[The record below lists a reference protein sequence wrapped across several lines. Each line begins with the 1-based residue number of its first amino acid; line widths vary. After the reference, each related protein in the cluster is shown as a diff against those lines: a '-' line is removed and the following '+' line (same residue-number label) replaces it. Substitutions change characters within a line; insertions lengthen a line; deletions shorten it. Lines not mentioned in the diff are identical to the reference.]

1 MDGLEH
7 ATAVRTSIKAKN
19 RTSIPDKRGLTPVYS
34 GKFSRAGCSIG
45 CMNPSTAN
53 TSFSARSLAA
63 IKDALAPIRHIL
75 DDPSIN
81 EIMINGP
88 NNVWIRQSG
97 PDQRLDVELS
107 ATQLATAITL
117 LASYVNKES
126 NDKTPILSARFP
138 GFRVEA
144 ANKPVA
150 LDGPSICIRRHA
162 TTVFTLAQYVT
173 QGIVSVDQAALI
185 EQLVHEKKNILIAG
199 GTFSGKTTLMNSI
212 LALIPPV
219 DRLFVIEQVAEL
231 RLVAPNHVRFECDP
245 DFGVTATK
253 SVKTAMRFSPHRV
266 ILGELRG
273 EEGNDWLEAA
283 NTGHP
288 GSMATL
294 HANSGEDALK
304 RLASLVHMASNG
316 MPHEAIQDRI
326 GSTVDAV
333 LFIRNK
339 FGERLLSEVCLVK
352 EYDRETG
359 RFSTEVFYHPRTKEF
374 KS

>member
-1 MDGLEH
+1 M
-7 ATAVRTSIKAKN
+7 TA
-19 RTSIPDKRGLTPVYS
+19 
-34 GKFSRAGCSIG
+34 
-45 CMNPSTAN
+45 STAP
-53 TSFSARSLAA
+53 TSFSTRSLAA

-88 NNVWIRQSG
+88 NNVWIRQIG
-97 PDQRLDVELS
+97 PDRKLDIDLS

-117 LASYVNKES
+117 LASYVNKEN
-126 NDKTPILSARFP
+126 NDKSPILSARFP

-162 TTVFTLAQYVT
+162 ATVISIEQYVE
-173 QGIVSVDQAALI
+173 QGIATREQADLI
-185 EQLVHEKKNILIAG
+185 AKLVQSKQNILIAG

-212 LALIPPV
+212 LAMIPPV

-231 RLVAPNHVRFECDP
+231 RLVAPNYVRFECDP

-294 HANSGEDALK
+294 HANSGGDALK
-304 RLASLVHMASNG
+304 RLASLVLMAHNG
-316 MPHEAIQDRI
+316 LPHEAIQDRI

-339 FGERLLSEVCLVK
+339 FGERLLSEICLVK
-352 EYDRETG
+352 GFDREHG
-359 RFSTEVFYHPRTKEF
+359 RYSTEVFYHPKTKEF
-374 KS
+374 DT

>member
-1 MDGLEH
+1 MDGM
-7 ATAVRTSIKAKN
+7 KQ
-19 RTSIPDKRGLTPVYS
+19 S
-34 GKFSRAGCSIG
+34 GAS
-45 CMNPSTAN
+45 N
-53 TSFSARSLAA
+53 SFSVRSLAA

-88 NNVWIRQSG
+88 SNVWIRQSG
-97 PDQRLDVELS
+97 PDRKLDVELS
-107 ATQLATAITL
+107 ATQLSTAITL

-126 NDKTPILSARFP
+126 NDSTPILSARFP

-162 TTVFTLAQYVT
+162 STVFT
-173 QGIVSVDQAALI
+173 VDQYI
-185 EQLVHEKKNILIAG
+185 ERGIMTRDQGNMIAELVKTKKNILIAG

-231 RLVAPNHVRFECDP
+231 RLVAPNYVRFECDP

-294 HANSGEDALK
+294 HANSGGDALK
-304 RLASLVHMASNG
+304 RLASLVLMANNG
-316 MPHEAIQDRI
+316 LPHEAIQDRI

-333 LFIRNK
+333 LFIKNEL
-339 FGERLLSEVCLVK
+339 GERLLSEICLVNG
-352 EYDRETG
+352 YDRELG
-359 RFSTEVFYHPRTKEF
+359 RFLTEVFHHPQTKEF
-374 KS
+374 NS